1 MTLMD
6 LSIVISTYKRNQLLE
21 KCLDSIVDNNKNNQN
36 EYEIIVV
43 DNADDIN
50 TKKLIIRY
58 VENKNLK
65 YIGVKENGLSKA
77 RNVGFK
83 RAVGTYVAYIDDD
96 SIAEKDWVR
105 NILKFIKKNK
115 KVEVFGGPYA
125 RYTTISIP
133 MWLPK
138 EYGTMN
144 NGNNMKI
151 LDIGREWL
159 SGTNMIYKKAL
170 LEKMGGFDT
179 KLGMKG
185 EIVGYGEE
193 TDFLIRVA
201 LNKIPVYY
209 DPQLK
214 VSHLLPKRK
223 INIIWLIKDSFIR
236 GINVHTIQ
244 KKYPSFFQNKYQI
257 KISLKIKINLAQLFI
272 SYLQL
277 ICYSLGK
284 LYAIFT

>member
-1 MTLMD
+1 MTLMN
-6 LSIVISTYKRNQLLE
+6 LSIVIPTYKRNQLLK

-36 EYEIIVV
+36 EYEIIVA
-43 DNADDIN
+43 DNANDIN
-50 TKKLIIRY
+50 TKKLITRY
-58 VENKNLK
+58 SGNNKNLK
-65 YIGVKENGLSKA
+65 YVGAKERGLSKA
-77 RNVGFK
+77 RNLGFK
-83 RAVGTYVAYIDDD
+83 KAGGIYVAYIDDD

-105 NILKFIKKNK
+105 NILKFIKENK
-115 KVEVFGGPYA
+115 KAEVFGGPYT
-125 RYTTISIP
+125 RHTTINPP
-133 MWLPK
+133 MWLPE

-159 SGTNMIYKKAL
+159 SGTNMVYKKAL

-193 TDFLIRVA
+193 ADLLIRVA

-214 VSHLLPKRK
+214 VSHLLAKRK
-223 INIIWLIKDSFIR
+223 INITWLIKDSFVR
-236 GINVHTIQ
+236 GINTHTIQ
-244 KKYPSFFQNKYQI
+244 KKYPLLFQNKYQI
-257 KISLKIKINLAQLFI
+257 KKSLKTNLAQKFI
-272 SYLQL
+272 SYIQL
-277 ICYSLGK
+277 ISYGLGK
-284 LYAIFT
+284 LCATLT

>member
-1 MTLMD
+1 MD
-6 LSIVISTYKRNQLLE
+6 LSIVIPTYKRNQLLK
-21 KCLDSIVDNNKNNQN
+21 KCLTSLVSQVASHAKA
-36 EYEIIVV
+36 EIIVI
-43 DNADDIN
+43 DNSLRETA
-50 TKKLIIRY
+50 
-58 VENKNLK
+58 KNVVRHFPKVQYYAEKQL
-65 YIGVKENGLSKA
+65 GLSFVRNTGWKKA
-77 RNVGFK
+77 KGK
-83 RAVGTYVAYIDDD
+83 YVAYIDDD

-115 KVEVFGGPYA
+115 KVEVFGGPYT
-125 RYTTISIP
+125 RYATISIP
-133 MWLPK
+133 MWLPE

-144 NGNNMKI
+144 NGNKMKI

-193 TDFLIRVA
+193 ADFLIRVA

-257 KISLKIKINLAQLFI
+257 KKSLKINLAQKFI